1 MKHIDTIL
9 IDGNALGRRMDAA
22 MNLSVGGMKTGAI
35 FGFIKAVGAMKAK
48 YPKVDILTLWDGRA
62 QWRYDL
68 YPGYKGNREA
78 KTPKEAADDAAYK
91 KQVSIIR
98 KGLEYLG
105 VRQLCCATE
114 EADDMAGYFTRA
126 LAATGKRTLVVTG
139 DKDWLQLVDDNTDW
153 YDPMKDLYVTMDN
166 LFDETGYRNGR
177 AFLDGKVLMGDSS
190 DTIPP
195 VGGIGEKG
203 APVFIAEFGSVK
215 EFFAK
220 VDSGEFVP
228 KKAAHTKLASPEG
241 RAKYELNYKLMNLLD
256 TKKPKSE
263 NVSVIKGRFDE
274 EKFRN
279 FCERLAF
286 NSFLRDWT
294 PFTTPFKPAAIAAA
308 N

>member
-1 MKHIDTIL
+1 
-9 IDGNALGRRMDAA
+9 
-22 MNLSVGGMKTGAI
+22 
-35 FGFIKAVGAMKAK
+35 
-48 YPKVDILTLWDGRA
+48 
-62 QWRYDL
+62 
-68 YPGYKGNREA
+68 
-78 KTPKEAADDAAYK
+78 
-91 KQVSIIR
+91 
-98 KGLEYLG
+98 
-105 VRQLCCATE
+105 
-114 EADDMAGYFTRA
+114 
-126 LAATGKRTLVVTG
+126 
-139 DKDWLQLVDDNTDW
+139 
-153 YDPMKDLYVTMDN
+153 
-166 LFDETGYRNGR
+166 
-177 AFLDGKVLMGDSS
+177 
-190 DTIPP
+190 

-256 TKKPKSE
+256 AKKPKSE
-263 NVSVIKGRFDE
+263 DVSVIKGRFDE
-274 EKFRN
+274 DKFRN